1 MKMEQWMKQDE
12 AFEGWDF
19 SYITET
25 GRMKS
30 DGLSWSY
37 GSLVLPL
44 MREAST
50 MLDMGTGG
58 GEFLSMLK
66 PFPTRICATEGYPPN
81 VPVAKARLEPLG
93 VDVRA
98 YDSDNDLP
106 FDGGEFD
113 LIINQHESFSA
124 REVRRVIRTG
134 GTFLT
139 QQVGGC
145 DCFELNDAFAVP
157 LNPEFSGWNL
167 EQAVRELES
176 NGFKVIWKREETAG
190 QRFYDIGAL
199 QYYLKA
205 IPWQVPGFTVEGFQ
219 DKLEE
224 IHRTIEKDGYFH
236 ASQHRFVI
244 KAEAI

>member
-37 GSLVLPL
+37 GSMVLAL
-44 MREAST
+44 MREASA

-66 PFPTRICATEGYPPN
+66 PVPPRICATEGYPPN

-98 YDSDNDLP
+98 YDSDDDLP
-106 FDGGEFD
+106 FVGGEFD

-139 QQVGGC
+139 QQV
-145 DCFELNDAFAVP
+145 VK
-157 LNPEFSGWNL
+157 
-167 EQAVRELES
+167 ELES